1 MDDTGGVVGSF
12 LNMKSLTKAVSKRMT
27 REKKENG
34 RGGEGVKEVDDDI
47 DSIRKVI
54 KESDDFIVEG
64 KTVRLREGGRG
75 GGRRRRRRQN

>member
-1 MDDTGGVVGSF
+1 MDDTGGVVGSS
-12 LNMKSLTKAVSKRMT
+12 LKMKSLTRAVSKRMT

-34 RGGEGVKEVDDDI
+34 GGGEGVGGVDDDI

-64 KTVRLREGGRG
+64 KTVLYLSVPDLFLF
-75 GGRRRRRRQN
+75 